1 MKLFTT
7 KKSLSEEI
15 KQLKEQKLSI
25 GFVPTMGALHEGHLS
40 LVRCSKKQC
49 DITVVSI
56 FVNPTQFND
65 KTDLEKY
72 PRMPEKDIEL
82 LEKEDV
88 DFVFLPSVDE
98 MYPEP
103 DNRVFDFGNIDKVM
117 EGKNRPGHFN
127 GVAQVVSKLF
137 DIVMPDKA
145 FFGRKDFQ
153 QVAVINA
160 MVKQLNYNIQ
170 IVPCEIVREP
180 SGLAMS
186 SRNLRLSDNAR
197 KEAAFIYKTLQE
209 SKKTAE
215 THSVDE
221 LVQFVENKI
230 NKHPLLKLEYFEI
243 VDNSSLEKIN
253 NWNESEAVTGCIV
266 VHIEGVRLI
275 DNIQYKP

>member
-1 MKLFTT
+1 M
-7 KKSLSEEI
+7 
-15 KQLKEQKLSI
+15 
-25 GFVPTMGALHEGHLS
+25 
-40 LVRCSKKQC
+40 
-49 DITVVSI
+49 
-56 FVNPTQFND
+56 
-65 KTDLEKY
+65 EKY

-197 KEAAFIYKTLQE
+197 KEAAFIYKTLLE

>member
-197 KEAAFIYKTLQE
+197 KEAAFIYKTLLE